1 MKKCFA
7 LAAAFALVTALPTAA
22 AAQDPAKPKP
32 EQKTEDAAKPSYAG
46 KWSLSLQSPNGT
58 MAATVNVV
66 LDEKEPAKV
75 AGSITS
81 EMGTSNIYG
90 EIAEGVLWFA
100 VSPDGTNEIWF
111 KGELQADGS
120 MSGAID
126 IQGNLVPWTATR
138 IKDK

>member
-1 MKKCFA
+1 MKKFLAITAA
-7 LAAAFALVTALPTAA
+7 LALVVGLPAAA

-32 EQKTEDAAKPSYAG
+32 EQKTEETAKPSYAG
-46 KWSLSLQSPNGT
+46 KWNLSLQSPNGS
-58 MAATVNVV
+58 MAATVTIA
-66 LDEKEPAKV
+66 LDEKEPNKV
-75 AGSITS
+75 SGSITS

-111 KGELQADGS
+111 KGTLQEDGN

-126 IQGNLVPWTATR
+126 IQGNLIPWSATR